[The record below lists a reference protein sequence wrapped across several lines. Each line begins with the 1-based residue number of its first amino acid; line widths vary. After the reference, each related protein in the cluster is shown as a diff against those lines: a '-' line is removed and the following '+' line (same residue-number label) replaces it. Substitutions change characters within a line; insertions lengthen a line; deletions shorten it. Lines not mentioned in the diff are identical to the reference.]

1 MRMPLALIGCLV
13 VDALTGKAVLQQE
26 GKAYMFSSPA
36 IAGEVV
42 FIGVT
47 NGTLEARDLA
57 SGKLLWDFQTE
68 ASKQNAGRVLTTD
81 RKFNNSLLFRSGA
94 QWQGPTIDATNRML
108 RVGSIFS
115 SPLVAGGAVYFG
127 SNDGN
132 LYALE

>member
-47 NGTLEARDLA
+47 NGTLDARDLA

-68 ASKQNAGRVLTTD
+68 ASKQNAGWVLTTD

-94 QWQGPTIDATNRML
+94 QWQGPPSTRRTGCCASAR
-108 RVGSIFS
+108 S
-115 SPLVAGGAVYFG
+115 SRRHWSQAA
-127 SNDGN
+127 
-132 LYALE
+132 

>member
-36 IAGEVV
+36 IAGDIV

-68 ASKQNAGRVLTTD
+68 ASKQNAGWVLTTD
-81 RKFNNSLLFRSGA
+81 RKFNNSLLFHSGA
-94 QWQGPTIDATNRML
+94 QWQGPTIDATNGCCASAR
-108 RVGSIFS
+108 S
-115 SPLVAGGAVYFG
+115 SRRHWSQAA
-127 SNDGN
+127 
-132 LYALE
+132 